1 MSATTTTVSL
11 DFQSGIILQVACSGH
26 GKNGSLSVLHQSIR
40 PDLITEVELPGCTG
54 IWTVYHKAQRDS
66 ASDIDL
72 VTSKDEEFHAY
83 LIISLG
89 SRTMVRCPGYRCPRY

>member
-1 MSATTTTVSL
+1 MHTVFYVAHL
-11 DFQSGIILQVACSGH
+11 YDNVHDLQ
-26 GKNGSLSVLHQSIR
+26 
-40 PDLITEVELPGCTG
+40 VELPGCTG

-66 ASDIDL
+66 ASDVDL

-89 SRTMVRCPGYRCPRY
+89 SRTMVRCPAYRCPGC